1 MVVEVLYGRHL
12 EATLVIKEIFMKSN
26 ILIAALAITLASCG
40 SANTDKGVG
49 MGTANDSTSGT
60 TGNTAS
66 GTSNGPAT
74 GSSNGTV
81 TGAGGSNMADST
93 KSKPGANN
101 NTGTDTSGTARGAQS
116 PGTESSS
123 IDTSKGK
130 MHGAGK
136 MNGKK
141 GSVKMNDAAKSKM

>member
-1 MVVEVLYGRHL
+1 LPDILYGRHL
-12 EATLVIKEIFMKSN
+12 ETTLLTKKIFMKSN
-26 ILIAALAITLASCG
+26 ILVAALAITLASCG

-49 MGTANDSTSGT
+49 TGTANDSTAGT
-60 TGNTAS
+60 TGNTAN
-66 GTSNGPAT
+66 GTSNGQAT

-101 NTGTDTSGTARGAQS
+101 STGTDTSGTARGAQS

-130 MHGAGK
+130 MHGTVK

-141 GSVKMNDAAKSKM
+141 GSGKMNDSAKSKM